1 MANGTFPKRAAGE
14 SLISITIV
22 LLWRGLGRA
31 FLWRSHAEK
40 LAATL
45 QLLLA
50 VSIAEEPVVANAMES
65 TRQNVEQKPPD
76 ELVRREGHGF
86 LFVIVA
92 VVSPVKFHLA
102 IFDVDDPVIGNG
114 HAVRVTADIVHHLLW
129 PGERGLGVDD
139 PFLVSHWIEITGES
153 LGILENLKGR
163 EELQLTGVERPLQI
177 RQEQSAEQSGEHP
190 YGQEKVGAA
199 GDPPGTIR

>member
-1 MANGTFPKRAAGE
+1 M
-14 SLISITIV
+14 SITII

-50 VSIAEEPVVANAMES
+50 VSIAEEPVVANAMEP
-65 TRQNVEQKPPD
+65 TRQNVEQKSPD

-86 LFVIVA
+86 LLIVVA
-92 VVSPVKFHLA
+92 VVSPVEFHLA

-114 HAVRVTADIVHHLLW
+114 DAVRVAADIVHHLLW
-129 PGERGLGVDD
+129 PGERWLGVDD
-139 PFLVSHWIEITGES
+139 PFHISHWIEITGES
-153 LGILENLKGR
+153 LWILQCLKQR
-163 EELQLTGVERPLQI
+163 EELQLTTVECLLQI
-177 RQEQSAEQSGEHP
+177 PQEQSAEEPREHL
-190 YGQEKVGAA
+190 Y
-199 GDPPGTIR
+199 R

>member
-1 MANGTFPKRAAGE
+1 MAHGTFPKRAARE
-14 SLISITIV
+14 PLISITII

-45 QLLLA
+45 QLRRA
-50 VSIAEEPVVANAMES
+50 VSIAEEPVVANAMKS
-65 TRQNVEQKPPD
+65 TRQNVEQKSSD

-86 LFVIVA
+86 LLVIVA

-114 HAVRVTADIVHHLLW
+114 HAVRVAADIVHHLLW
-129 PGERGLGVDD
+129 PGERWLGVDD
-139 PFLVSHWIEITGES
+139 PFHVSHWIEMTGES
-153 LGILENLKGR
+153 LGILECLKQR
-163 EELQLTGVERPLQI
+163 EEVQLAAVEGLLQI
-177 RQEQSAEQSGEHP
+177 PQEQSADQRR
-190 YGQEKVGAA
+190 K
-199 GDPPGTIR
+199 